1 MQAYIYEISKRFR
14 QSKQQDSY
22 ISFVSKSSTTGI
34 ALGCAI
40 LILLLSVM
48 NGFEYELRNSLLK
61 VVPHAEIFAI
71 DNKGMV
77 ASEAFVSRVESDPR
91 VEQVFLLN
99 KATGLLQA
107 GKKMKAVSLIGVNEN
122 YLQSKFSDPTVF
134 SSLKTQNNGIV
145 LGRKILQQQ
154 GIEIGDQIQLLLPN
168 NTQDLSFQAPKSA
181 WLTVVGEVTVGG
193 ELDKQLGL
201 VNRAFLAEL
210 LGLSERITHIEM
222 MLKDPFEAYQFVREY
237 GYSFDQAAYMSDWTR
252 TNGHLYQ
259 DIQLIRT
266 VVYIV
271 LALVIAVASFNIVSA
286 LVMSVKERSK
296 EIAILKTIGATNM
309 SIAMIFILK
318 GLYHGVK
325 GAFVGTIL
333 GVFLALFLS
342 DIISAIEFV
351 LNIQLLSSDI
361 YFTRSIPSKL
371 VAVDVFY
378 TVSLVLFIAVCST
391 LYPAVKAAGV
401 QPAANLH

>member
-48 NGFEYELRNSLLK
+48 NGFENELRTSLLK
-61 VVPHAEIFAI
+61 VVPHAEIFAM
-71 DNKGMV
+71 DNTGMV
-77 ASEAFVSRVESDPR
+77 ASDNFVNRLKNDPR
-91 VEQVFLLN
+91 LEQVFLLN

-107 GKKMKAVSLIGVNEN
+107 GKKMKAVSLIGVDKD
-122 YLQSKFSDPTVF
+122 YLQHKFSDPSIF
-134 SSLKTQNNGIV
+134 SRLSEQSNGIV
-145 LGRKILQQQ
+145 LGRKILEQQD
-154 GIEIGDQIQLLLPN
+154 IAVGDQIQLLLPG
-168 NTQDLSFQAPKSA
+168 NTEDLSFQAPKSA
-181 WLTVVGEVTVGG
+181 WLTVVGEVSVGG

-201 VNRAFLAEL
+201 VNRTFLAEL
-210 LGLSERITHIEM
+210 LGLNERITHIEM
-222 MLKDPFEAYQFVREY
+222 MLYDPFVAYQFVRDY

-296 EIAILKTIGATNM
+296 EIAILKTIGATNT
-309 SIAMIFILK
+309 SIALIFVFK

-325 GAFVGTIL
+325 GAFVGTII
-333 GVFLALFLS
+333 GVLLALFLS
-342 DIISAIEFV
+342 DIITSIEFV
-351 LNIQLLSSDI
+351 FNTKMLSSDI

-371 VAVDVFY
+371 EVIDVLV

-391 LYPAVKAAGV
+391 LYPAIKAAAI

>member
-1 MQAYIYEISKRFR
+1 LQAYIYEISKRFR

-122 YLQSKFSDPTVF
+122 YLQSKFSDPTIF